1 MQKLLLLTILL
12 VPVLALSAEP
22 APAPAPAQPAASV
35 PGIRIKDIADI
46 MGVRENQ
53 LVGQGLVVGLEG
65 TGDKTGLLAS
75 QELSNVLSRL
85 GVNVPAS
92 ALKPKNIAVV
102 AVTATLPPFSKK
114 GGKLDVQVSSLSD
127 ASSLQGGVLLQS
139 PLQGADGRV
148 YAVAQGAISIG
159 GFAVNSGGGGG
170 TASIQKNHTLVGRIP
185 NGALVEREVE
195 TDFERMGV
203 VKLVLRK
210 PDFTTAQRMAVAINA
225 RWQGAAKAI
234 DPHTI
239 EFIMPEGD
247 PDKVETSRMAVLAEL
262 ESLRFAPDVRARVV
276 INERTGTIV
285 AGAEVRLLPTVLSH
299 GNLYITIKNSPVIS
313 QPAPLSNGQTV
324 VAQEGS
330 AAVTEDEGR
339 AIVLQTKD
347 ATLGEL
353 AAALNS
359 LKVKPRDI
367 ISIFQALKEA
377 GALSA
382 ELLIL

>member
-1 MQKLLLLTILL
+1 MRRIPL
-12 VPVLALSAEP
+12 VVLMLMMSPLMAAEP
-22 APAPAPAQPAASV
+22 SPAKAPAQA
-35 PGIRIKDIADI
+35 PGIRIKDLAEIL
-46 MGVRENQ
+46 GVRENQ
-53 LVGQGLVVGLEG
+53 LVGQGIVVGLEG
-65 TGDKTGLLAS
+65 TGDKTGLLAA

-85 GVNVPAS
+85 GVNIPAA

-102 AVTATLPPFSKK
+102 AITATLPPFSRK
-114 GGKLDVQVSSLSD
+114 GSKLDIQVSSLSD
-127 ASSLQGGVLLQS
+127 ASSLQGGVLLQA

-148 YAVAQGAISIG
+148 YAVAQGAVSIG
-159 GFAVNSGGGGG
+159 GFNVNSGGGGG

-185 NGALVEREVE
+185 NGALVEREVHTEFE
-195 TDFERMGV
+195 TLGS
-203 VKLVLRK
+203 VKIILRK
-210 PDFTTAQRMAVAINA
+210 PDFTTAQRMSVAINE
-225 RWQGAAKAI
+225 RWPGSAKAI

-239 EFIMPEGD
+239 EFTIPEED
-247 PDKVETSRMAVLAEL
+247 SQKPETSRMAVVSEL
-262 ESLRFAPDVRARVV
+262 ESIRFVPDVRARVV

-299 GNLYITIKNSPVIS
+299 GNLYITIKNSPLIS
-313 QPAPLSNGQTV
+313 QPAPLSQGQTV

-330 AAVTEDEGR
+330 AAVSEEEGR
-339 AIVLQTKD
+339 ALVLQTKD